1 MRITLSL
8 LCLLLAAPL
17 LQAQYRD
24 EASYEEFYDS
34 EGVAA
39 LKADVSYICSP
50 VHRGRKAG
58 SPGEKDVA
66 AWLYREMEKAGLEML
81 TGPEGDVFG
90 IQGGKDTLVS
100 RNVIGILG
108 GSDPQLRNR
117 FIVIGAH
124 IDHLGAYQMMRDGE
138 QEEVIYPGAN
148 ANASGLATLLA
159 LSRHIAATG
168 GAFKKSILFIAFG
181 AGCDSFAG
189 AWYFLNRS
197 FDYVK
202 DIDFMINL
210 DILGYGSQGFYAYTA
225 SNADLNRAVEATSRD
240 LQPVKPVLTSQEPY
254 PSDHRAFYA
263 KEIPAVLFTTGQYS
277 SHNTPRDVPQE
288 LDWDYM
294 ELQSEY
300 LYNFVR
306 DQASNAGKIDFIEPR
321 ETPREEEDIV
331 YGYYDCDVPP
341 AFLGSPKIDRF
352 MQEWVYRYVKYPES
366 AIAEGVQGMVQ
377 VNFIIEKDGSVSQV
391 RVVRS
396 VDSRLDEA
404 AVNVVSISPKWR
416 PARMHGKKV
425 RSTLTIPIEFKL
437 KRK

>member
-1 MRITLSL
+1 MRK
-8 LCLLLAAPL
+8 LCLLFFLLTAPL
-17 LQAQYRD
+17 LKAQYRD
-24 EASYEEFYDS
+24 GVSYEDLYDS

-50 VHRGRKAG
+50 AHRGRKAG

-66 AWLYREMEKAGLEML
+66 GWLYREMEKAGLEML
-81 TGPEGDVFG
+81 TGQDGDVFG
-90 IQGGKDTLVS
+90 MQGEKDTLVS
-100 RNVIGILG
+100 RNVVGVVEG
-108 GSDPQLRNR
+108 VDPQLRNR
-117 FIVIGAH
+117 YIVIGAH
-124 IDHLGAYQMMRDGE
+124 MDHLGSYQMLRDGVP
-138 QEEVIYPGAN
+138 EEVIYPGAN
-148 ANASGLATLLA
+148 GNASGLASLLA
-159 LSRHIAATG
+159 LARHISGTAT
-168 GAFKKSILFIAFG
+168 AFKKSVLFIAFG

-197 FDYVK
+197 FPDVK
-202 DIDFMINL
+202 NIDFMINL

-225 SNADLNRAVEATSRD
+225 SNADLNRAVEATSRG

-294 ELQSEY
+294 ELQLEY

-306 DQASNAGKIDFIEPR
+306 DQASNIEKIDFIEPQV
-321 ETPREEEDIV
+321 TPRQEEEII

-341 AFLGSPKIDRF
+341 AFLGSTKIDRF

-366 AIAEGVQGMVQ
+366 AIEEGVQGTVQ
-377 VNFIIEKDGSVSQV
+377 VNFVIEKDGSVSQV

-396 VDSRLDEA
+396 ADWRLDEA
-404 AVNVVSISPKWR
+404 AANVVSISPKWR